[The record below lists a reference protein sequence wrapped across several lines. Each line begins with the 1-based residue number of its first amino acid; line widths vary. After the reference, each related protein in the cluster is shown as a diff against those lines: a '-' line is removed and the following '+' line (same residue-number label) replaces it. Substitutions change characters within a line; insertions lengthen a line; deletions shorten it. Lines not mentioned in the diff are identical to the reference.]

1 MEKIL
6 WALMDNRRGSVGQA
20 KGVIDALPK
29 NIKVMEKNLLYTK
42 LSGLPNWL
50 RGCSLIGIDAESKK
64 NIHAPWPDYV
74 LSISRRTVP
83 VARYIKKHSPQT

>member
-64 NIHAPWPDYV
+64 
-74 LSISRRTVP
+74 ISTLRGLIMCCP
-83 VARYIKKHSPQT
+83 